1 MGEKL
6 CQETILAAL
15 DKMPISVCVL
25 PVIDS
30 TNEEAKRRAR
40 NGASAP
46 LALLAEEQTAGR
58 GRVGRSFYSPPD
70 TGLYLSLLLRPN
82 ADVTDT
88 VGLTTLAAV
97 AAMRAIRTVTG
108 VQTQIKWVNDL
119 YAQGKKVCGILAES
133 FFADDIR
140 YVVIGVGINLYTSEF
155 PAELAD
161 KAGGL
166 LVGGE
171 GLRNALAART
181 IAELYELATGADRA
195 ALMREY
201 RSASMVLGKAVVYTQ
216 NGIEHRGVAES
227 IDDAGRLCV
236 RLPDG
241 SLAILASGEISLRRD
256 KSCEKHNF
264 V

>member
-1 MGEKL
+1 MNEKL
-6 CQETILAAL
+6 CQETIAAL
-15 DKMPISVCVL
+15 CDSSVSVCVL
-25 PVIDS
+25 PTVDS
-30 TNEEAKRRAR
+30 TNEEAKRRAKD
-40 NGASAP
+40 GTDIP

-58 GRVGRSFYSPPD
+58 GRLGRSFYSPPD

-82 ADVTDT
+82 GDVTDA

-97 AAMRAIRTVTG
+97 AIMRAIRSVTG
-108 VQTQIKWVNDL
+108 IQTQIKWVNDL
-119 YAQGKKVCGILAES
+119 YYQDKKVCGILAES
-133 FFADDIR
+133 FFADNVR

-155 PAELAD
+155 PKELAD
-161 KAGGL
+161 KAGAL
-166 LVGGE
+166 LVGDE
-171 GLRNALAART
+171 GMRNALAART
-181 IAELYELATGADRA
+181 ITELYEIATDADRDG
-195 ALMREY
+195 LMREY

-241 SLAILASGEISLRRD
+241 SLAVLASGEISLRKD
-256 KSCEKHNF
+256 KSCEKQNI